1 MAQNP
6 YEVLGVLRTA
16 SDDDIKK
23 AYRKLA
29 KELHPDRNKDNPA
42 NTERFKRVSAA
53 YALLGDEAK
62 RAQFDRGE
70 IDADGN
76 PRGFAG
82 GNASGYKPHARSGGF
97 ESDPFDVF
105 ADLFS
110 GGGARTGGS
119 FGGGPFGAEFGAQR
133 TQARSAR
140 GQTLSYTLDI
150 PFDQAARGLPQRLAL
165 RTGKTIEIK
174 LPAGFNDG
182 QQIRL
187 TGQGAPGPGGVGDAV
202 VTLRI
207 QPHPYLKR
215 DGETVTLDLPIS
227 LSEAV
232 RGASVKVPTVD
243 GPVMLAVPAGSTSG
257 RLLRLRSRGFT
268 RKDGGRGDQMVR
280 LLVDLPAAD
289 DALRTF
295 VDTWPGAG
303 PAKRPFG
310 EDA

>member
-6 YEVLGVLRTA
+6 YEVLGVPRTA
-16 SDDDIKK
+16 SDEDIKK
-23 AYRKLA
+23 AYRTLA
-29 KELHPDRNKDNPA
+29 KELHPDRNTDNPA

-62 RAQFDRGE
+62 RSQFDRGE

-76 PRGFAG
+76 PRGFSGAH
-82 GNASGYKPHARSGGF
+82 AHGYKPHARSAGF
-97 ESDPFDVF
+97 EGDPFEMF
-105 ADLFS
+105 TDLFS
-110 GGGARTGGS
+110 GGARPGGR
-119 FGGGPFGAEFGAQR
+119 PFGAEFGGQR

-140 GQTLSYTLDI
+140 GQTINYGLDI
-150 PFDQAARGLPQRLAL
+150 PFDQAARGLPQRLTL
-165 RTGKTIEIK
+165 RGGKTIEIK
-174 LPAGFNDG
+174 LPAGLTDG

-187 TGQGAPGPGGVGDAV
+187 TGQGAPGPGGVGDAL

-207 QPHPYLKR
+207 QPHPHLKR
-215 DGETVTLDLPIS
+215 DGETVILDLPIS

-232 RGASVKVPTVD
+232 RGASIRVPTVD

-257 RLLRLRSRGFT
+257 RQLRLRSRGFV

-280 LLVDLPAAD
+280 LLVDLPSAD
-289 DALRTF
+289 DALRAF
-295 VDTWPGAG
+295 VDSWPGAG
-303 PAKRPFG
+303 PAKRGFS